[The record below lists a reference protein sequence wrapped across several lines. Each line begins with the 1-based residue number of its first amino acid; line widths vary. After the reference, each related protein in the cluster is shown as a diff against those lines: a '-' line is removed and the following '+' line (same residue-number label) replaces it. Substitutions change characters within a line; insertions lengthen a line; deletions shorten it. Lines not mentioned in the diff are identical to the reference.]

1 MLQVRTKQLLL
12 LARIR
17 EKAGNLNSSLSTLKD
32 ARDNQYRVQKR
43 ISIDQSAGLGE
54 QYKILSK

>member
-17 EKAGNLNSSLSTLKD
+17 EKAGNLNSSLSTLKE